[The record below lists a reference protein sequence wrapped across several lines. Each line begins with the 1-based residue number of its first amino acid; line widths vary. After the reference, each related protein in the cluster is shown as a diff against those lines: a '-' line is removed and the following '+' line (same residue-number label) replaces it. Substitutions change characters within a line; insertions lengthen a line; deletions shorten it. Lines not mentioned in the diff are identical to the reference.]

1 MSSETSTE
9 PSRAGGAQSPDAL
22 QPWQLFTLAGLL
34 GATLV
39 VSLSRGESP
48 AGVIFLSLIVFA
60 AAAVGVAALR
70 MLGPFAGLLTG
81 ASARVLGGR
90 TLAVLER
97 DKGLALRA
105 IKDLEFDRA
114 MGKVSEQDY
123 AEVSTGLRMRAA
135 RIIRQLDAGA
145 GYRDQIEREVAE
157 RLKSKGVAP
166 GPPPTALRGTCAS
179 CGTVNDADARFCK
192 RCGGRMEA
200 LA

>member
-9 PSRAGGAQSPDAL
+9 PSRAQGAASPDAL

-48 AGVIFLSLIVFA
+48 AGVIVLSLIVFA
-60 AAAVGVAALR
+60 AATIGLAALR
-70 MLGPFAGLLTG
+70 TLAPLAGMLTGRSSRMLGGH
-81 ASARVLGGR
+81 
-90 TLAVLER
+90 TLAVLDR

-114 MGKVSEQDY
+114 MGKVSEQDF
-123 AEVSTGLRMRAA
+123 AEVGAGLRARAA
-135 RIIRQLDAGA
+135 RILRQLDAGA
-145 GYRDQIEREVAE
+145 GYREQIERDVAE
-157 RLKSKGVAP
+157 RLRAKGVT
-166 GPPPTALRGTCAS
+166 PPPLAVPLRGTCVS

-192 RCGGRMEA
+192 RCGSRMEL

>member
-9 PSRAGGAQSPDAL
+9 PSRAPGAASPDAL

-48 AGVIFLSLIVFA
+48 AGVILLSLIVFA

-70 MLGPFAGLLTG
+70 TLAPFAGLLTG
-81 ASARVLGGR
+81 KTSRMLGGHTR
-90 TLAVLER
+90 AVLDR

-114 MGKVSEQDY
+114 MGKVSEQDF
-123 AEVSTGLRMRAA
+123 AEVGAGLRARAA
-135 RIIRQLDAGA
+135 RILRQLDTGA
-145 GYRDQIEREVAE
+145 GYREQIEREVAE
-157 RLKSKGVAP
+157 RLRAKGVAP
-166 GPPPTALRGTCAS
+166 PPSQAPLKGTCAS

>member
-9 PSRAGGAQSPDAL
+9 PRAGRAAPSDTL

-48 AGVIFLSLIVFA
+48 AGVILLSVIVFA
-60 AAAVGVAALR
+60 AAVVGIAALR
-70 MLGPFAGLLTG
+70 MLAPFVGLLTN
-81 ASARVLGGR
+81 SRSPMLGGR
-90 TLAVLER
+90 TRAVLER

-114 MGKVSEQDY
+114 MGKISEQDF
-123 AEVSTGLRMRAA
+123 AEVGSGLRSRAV
-135 RIIRQLDAGA
+135 RLLRQLDAGA
-145 GYRDQIEREVAE
+145 TYRERIERDVAD
-157 RLKSKGVAP
+157 RLRAKGVVEPAR
-166 GPPPTALRGTCAS
+166 PTGLRGTCSS
-179 CGTVNDADARFCK
+179 CGTVNDPDARFCK